1 MGEGLYCQ
9 EGQGKWDTWAQT
21 LYPQGAEKT
30 IPERWAQRAETLR
43 CQPLHGGRWGSE
55 LCTLSV
61 TAPENVPGL
70 GKNLG
75 LAKEGRELGTAR
87 EEGGALGREGSP
99 ALACP
104 LSPPR
109 TLPGSLGAA
118 AAAAGRPR
126 IASLPGRAAPA
137 RSASA
142 RNRARPRGPRAAG
155 ARGRPSSGTLR
166 RAGTQARGRNPR
178 AGTWSGDRGRGRAQ
192 AEVQSWGQG
201 LWWGVGTGGWMSEDL
216 GSGTRCRRTAGP
228 RPGIP
233 GAGPARGVGRGA
245 DLTACEEARRG
256 AGRADGRTEE
266 FAAGGEVGWVRLR
279 SLPLYTSPG
288 EERLPWAQMGQE
300 TQVHPVRSAGPG
312 TAPPAQGRRPARL
325 GDLQRPPPTLTPR
338 SRPACG
344 NAVSPSEADQG
355 PGGPGRRCAPLA
367 RAPGWP
373 VCGASLKGA

>member
-1 MGEGLYCQ
+1 M
-9 EGQGKWDTWAQT
+9 
-21 LYPQGAEKT
+21 
-30 IPERWAQRAETLR
+30 
-43 CQPLHGGRWGSE
+43 SE
-55 LCTLSV
+55 LSAHSV
-61 TAPENVPGL
+61 SDLARENVPGL

-75 LAKEGRELGTAR
+75 LAKEGRELGRAR

-155 ARGRPSSGTLR
+155 ARGRPSPGTLR
-166 RAGTQARGRNPR
+166 RAGTQARGRNPG

-192 AEVQSWGQG
+192 AEVQSWAQG
-201 LWWGVGTGGWMSEDL
+201 LWWGAGTGGWKSEDL
-216 GSGTRCRRTAGP
+216 GSGTRRRRTAGP
-228 RPGIP
+228 RAGIP

-245 DLTACEEARRG
+245 GLTACEEARRG
-256 AGRADGRTEE
+256 PAALMEGLRNSQLAAQWGGCVCAPFPFTRRRGRSGCHGHRWAR
-266 FAAGGEVGWVRLR
+266 RLR
-279 SLPLYTSPG
+279 C
-288 EERLPWAQMGQE
+288 
-300 TQVHPVRSAGPG
+300 TQFAVRV
-312 TAPPAQGRRPARL
+312 PARL
-325 GDLQRPPPTLTPR
+325 PPPKGGVPSVPRQGDLQRPPPTLTPR
-338 SRPACG
+338 CRPACG

-355 PGGPGRRCAPLA
+355 AGGPGRRCAPLA
-367 RAPGWP
+367 RAPCWP
-373 VCGASLKGA
+373 VCGASFKGA